1 MASRWPSWAPV
12 PARDSDSPY
21 KLAVHA
27 TPAKRKFFARGTLLN
42 LSPRRLL
49 SALVATSLLYAAFAS
64 RLHLLSGKSVMRNW
78 PISLSALVLVAFS
91 ARAQTPVPTPQHG
104 LKAGSI
110 ALVVTGEVLP
120 GQMDNF
126 RQLVPRLVAAVA
138 EEPGTLVYEWS
149 FHPDQKTYNVMEVY
163 QTSDAL
169 AAHIKHLTSTDFLKE
184 LGQVRKTTNAIVFGS
199 PDAQVK
205 EFLARLDPL
214 YTSHIDGFMR

>member
-1 MASRWPSWAPV
+1 MR
-12 PARDSDSPY
+12 
-21 KLAVHA
+21 KL
-27 TPAKRKFFARGTLLN
+27 L
-42 LSPRRLL
+42 
-49 SALVATSLLYAAFAS
+49 
-64 RLHLLSGKSVMRNW
+64 
-78 PISLSALVLVAFS
+78 ISLSALVLVAFS
-91 ARAQTPVPTPQHG
+91 ARAQTPAPAPQHG

-199 PDAQVK
+199 PDSQVK